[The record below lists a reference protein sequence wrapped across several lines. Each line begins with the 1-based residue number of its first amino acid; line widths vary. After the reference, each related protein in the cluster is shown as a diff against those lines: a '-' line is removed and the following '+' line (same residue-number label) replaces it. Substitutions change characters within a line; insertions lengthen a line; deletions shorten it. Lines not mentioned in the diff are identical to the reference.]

1 MIQIIN
7 TLGEKL
13 PYKTINF
20 SDGTRN
26 IVIDMDAYANLTR
39 TEIIT
44 LSVASFDANEATLFE
59 LLMVVDALRDMTVR
73 KFSKVDILFNYLPHA
88 RADRRFENGAAF
100 PLEIF
105 FNTLLKMFPYIIGT
119 IYIIDAHA
127 PAVVDKLIDNFNQN
141 SSGSRVKVE
150 HIKAKNQ
157 INHFVPA
164 GSVVVFPDAGAAER
178 YGKYWVE
185 YATATKVRNPQN
197 GHIESFEVSDMAKK
211 QVAGKVAVIL
221 DDICDG
227 GGTFIPLA
235 KVLGPHTKEL
245 HLVVTHGIFSKGL
258 KPFEG
263 YFKKIHCANH
273 VGNFVS
279 PDDIIRFNET
289 GVGVEVKK

>member
-26 IVIDMDAYANLTR
+26 IVIDMETYYKMTR

-44 LSVASFDANEATLFE
+44 LSVPAFSSDEAILFE
-59 LLMVVDALRDMTVR
+59 LLMVGDALRALAMQ

-88 RADRRFENGAAF
+88 RADRRFEDGAAF
-100 PLEIF
+100 PLGIF
-105 FNTLLKMFPYIIGT
+105 LKTLLIQFSYHIGT
-119 IYIIDAHA
+119 IYVVDAHN
-127 PAVVDKLIDNFNQN
+127 PKVVEKVINDFNREHPSQN
-141 SSGSRVKVE
+141 PRVAFQQI
-150 HIKAKNQ
+150 HAKNQ

-164 GSVVVFPDAGAAER
+164 GSVVVFPDAGASER
-178 YGKYWVE
+178 YGKYWSE

-235 KVLGPHTKEL
+235 KVLGPHAKEL

-289 GVGVEVKK
+289 GVALRS